1 MFLAELK
8 SISIMNTGLSG
19 RRSGGRPEDGE
30 LRGGPIEEDEDMKAL
45 FRETHLRGYFSA
57 SST

>member
-19 RRSGGRPEDGE
+19 RRRGGRPEDGE
-30 LRGGPIEEDEDMKAL
+30 LRGGQIEEDEDTEAL
-45 FRETHLRGYFSA
+45 CRETHLRGYFSA